1 MTDPAPVNEPP
12 VRLLTPSKITAW
24 LDCAHYL
31 TLKHQVEAGVRG
43 RPPFSVGSFA
53 KLLMDKGLEH
63 EAAVEA
69 SYVDAGLSIHRVD
82 DKKPGET
89 FADWAA
95 RVVGELG
102 TDVDVLFQ
110 MPLVHDG
117 IRGVADFLERAVEPA
132 TGAVRW
138 DPVDAKLARREAKP
152 GHVLQLCFYAE
163 ALGAA
168 TGEIPRD
175 LRVSLGSGVAES
187 VGFEA
192 ARPYW
197 ARLRHQLEDVMA
209 AGPEIETR
217 PEPCDHCVFCE
228 FAPSCE
234 ATWREE
240 DSLIYVAWIS
250 KLDRAALEAADV
262 TTMAGLAERSE
273 PVPDMRAERL
283 ERLRTQAALQVTARN
298 APDELPPVLP
308 IPPGD
313 DPVWGHGFELLPAPD
328 DGDIFLDFEG
338 HPFWRADRGLFFLFG
353 YVALGADGQWHYHQ
367 AWAHDEA
374 EERDRV
380 GELVRDIR
388 DRRAAKPGMHVYHY
402 NHTERSALESMTAE
416 HGVAERALG
425 ALIDD
430 GVFVDLFQIVRNAV
444 QVGVESYSLKYLE
457 VLTGYERSHEIDQG
471 AGAVVAYDDY
481 THDGD
486 EAHLRAIAAYNDDDV
501 RATRALR
508 DWLIELRPDE
518 MPWRADPEREPDE
531 EADEIDALIEEL
543 AAFAE
548 GTPQHLLSGLLGYWR
563 REWRAH
569 IAPLIGRLDADATEL
584 LDHPDV
590 LAGLHSPEE
599 FVRLGKKGT
608 PLGVPGMR
616 LHFPPQT
623 LAQVFTD
630 KPPTKF
636 IFATSDGLLGFVTAD
651 RIDVDAGVLELQW
664 NEGLQELGEVPGA
677 VVENDW
683 VDVKTKWEALL
694 EIARKVQDP
703 ANHGALNPLVVR
715 LLERA
720 SPTFTSPGP
729 DGGVFTDDV
738 DDLAELVIRLD
749 ESVLGVQGPPG
760 TGKTYRGAH
769 MAKALVDVGKR
780 VGIMAMSHQ
789 AIDNFLEEIVDVF
802 AADACIELRA
812 VRKVNSKPDSGL
824 AGVTYVT
831 DNKKLA
837 DDQFD
842 IVAGTSW
849 AFASKVMQE
858 SPVDVLL
865 IDEAGQL
872 ALIDAVVAAGAAK
885 SMVLLGDPL
894 QLPQVAQASHPGDSG
909 ASALGYILGEEATI
923 PADRGVF
930 IEETRRMH
938 PDVCRFISDRI
949 YEGRLAS
956 HAACTMQ
963 STDAGTGLRWLRVEH
978 EGCSTESNEEAVAVA
993 DQVRSLLGQN
1003 WTDKDGVT
1011 QPITTTHIMVVAP
1024 YNDQVR
1030 LLRRHLDADPATRG
1044 IEVGTVDKF
1053 QGRQAPIV
1061 FFTMTSSSADD
1072 MPRGAEFLFSRNRLN
1087 VAISRAQCL
1096 AYLVCTET
1104 LLDSRA
1110 KTVDDMLLIATL
1122 CAFVEWA
1129 DPS

>member
-1 MTDPAPVNEPP
+1 MNELEHGEP

-31 TLKHQVEAGVRG
+31 TLKHQVEVGARG

-53 KLLMDKGLEH
+53 RLLQDKGLEH
-63 EAAVEA
+63 EAAVEV
-69 SYVDAGLSIHRVD
+69 SYVDAGLSVHRVD
-82 DKKPGET
+82 EKKRDES
-89 FADWAA
+89 FADWAT
-95 RVVGELG
+95 RVAGELG
-102 TDVDVLFQ
+102 TEADVLFQ

-117 IRGVADFLERAVEPA
+117 IRGVADFLEREVDSE
-132 TGAVRW
+132 TGLVRW
-138 DPVDAKLARREAKP
+138 EPVDAKLARRAAKP

-168 TGEIPRD
+168 TGEIPHE
-175 LRVSLGSGVAES
+175 LKVLLGSGASES

-192 ARPYW
+192 VRPYW
-197 ARLRHQLEDVMA
+197 ARLRRQLADVMA
-209 AGPEIETR
+209 EGPEIETR
-217 PEPCDHCVFCE
+217 PEPCDHCGFCE
-228 FAPSCE
+228 FQPSCE
-234 ATWREE
+234 STWRDE

-250 KLDRAALEAADV
+250 KLDREALEAAGV
-262 TTMAGLAERSE
+262 TTMAGLAGRAE
-273 PVPDMRAERL
+273 PVPDMRDERL
-283 ERLRTQAALQVTARN
+283 ERLRTQAALQVKACNT
-298 APDELPPVLP
+298 PDELPPVLP

-328 DGDIFLDFEG
+328 NGDIFLDFEG

-388 DRRAAKPGMHVYHY
+388 ARRAANPGMHVYHY

-425 ALIDD
+425 SLIDD
-430 GVFVDLFQIVRNAV
+430 GVFVDLFQVVRNAV

-457 VLTGYERSHEIDQG
+457 VLTGYERGHEIDKG
-471 AGAVVAYDDY
+471 AGAVVAYDEY
-481 THDGD
+481 THDHD

-508 DWLIELRPDE
+508 DWLLELRPVGME
-518 MPWRADPEREPDE
+518 WRADPEREADA
-531 EADEIDALIEEL
+531 EADEIDALIEDL
-543 AAFAE
+543 AAFTE

-569 IAPLIGRLDADATEL
+569 IAPLIGRLDADETEL
-584 LDHPDV
+584 LEHPDV
-590 LAGLHSPEE
+590 LAGLRSPEE
-599 FVRLGKKGT
+599 FVRIGKTGK

-616 LHFPPQT
+616 LQFPPQT
-623 LAQVFTD
+623 LTSAFVER
-630 KPPTKF
+630 PPTKF
-636 IFATSDGLLGFVTAD
+636 IFTTSDGLLCFVTGD
-651 RIDVDAGVLELQW
+651 RVDAEEGVLELQW
-664 NEGLQELGEVPGA
+664 NDGMQELGEVPGA

-683 VDVKTKWEALL
+683 VDPGAKWKTLL
-694 EIARKVQDP
+694 ELAHKVRDP
-703 ANHGALNPLVVR
+703 ATHGAPNPLTIR

-720 SPTFTSPGP
+720 SPTFTGAGP

-738 DDLAELVIRLD
+738 DDLAQLVARLD

-769 MAKALVDVGKR
+769 MAKALVDAGKR
-780 VGIMAMSHQ
+780 VGILAMSHH
-789 AIDNFLEEIVDVF
+789 AIDNFLDEIVGVF
-802 AADACIELRA
+802 ATDPSLELRA
-812 VRKVNSKPDSGL
+812 VRKVNTKPESGL
-824 AGVTYVT
+824 PGVTYVT
-831 DNKKLA
+831 DNKKLG

-849 AFASKVMQE
+849 AFASKAFQE
-858 SPVDVLL
+858 SSVDVLL

-872 ALIDAVVAAGAAK
+872 ALIDAVVASVTADG
-885 SMVLLGDPL
+885 MVLLGDPL

-923 PADRGVF
+923 SADRGVF

-938 PDVCRFISDRI
+938 PEVCRFISDRI
-949 YEGRLAS
+949 YEGRLKS
-956 HAACTMQ
+956 HHSCAVQA
-963 STDAGTGLRWLRVEH
+963 TDEGTGLRWLRVEH
-978 EGCSTESNEEAVAVA
+978 EGCSTDSVEEAEVVAE
-993 DQVRSLLGQN
+993 QVRSLLGSN
-1003 WTDKDGVT
+1003 WTDKEGTVR
-1011 QPITTTHIMVVAP
+1011 QITTRDVMVVAP

-1030 LLRRHLDADPATRG
+1030 LLRRHLGADPATRD
-1044 IEVGTVDKF
+1044 IDVGTVDKF
-1053 QGRQAPIV
+1053 QGRQAPVV

-1096 AYLVCTET
+1096 AYLVCTEP

-1122 CAFVEWA
+1122 CAFVEYA
-1129 DPS
+1129 DDVTP

>member
-1 MTDPAPVNEPP
+1 
-12 VRLLTPSKITAW
+12 
-24 LDCAHYL
+24 
-31 TLKHQVEAGVRG
+31 
-43 RPPFSVGSFA
+43 
-53 KLLMDKGLEH
+53 
-63 EAAVEA
+63 
-69 SYVDAGLSIHRVD
+69 
-82 DKKPGET
+82 
-89 FADWAA
+89 
-95 RVVGELG
+95 
-102 TDVDVLFQ
+102 
-110 MPLVHDG
+110 
-117 IRGVADFLERAVEPA
+117 
-132 TGAVRW
+132 
-138 DPVDAKLARREAKP
+138 
-152 GHVLQLCFYAE
+152 
-163 ALGAA
+163 
-168 TGEIPRD
+168 
-175 LRVSLGSGVAES
+175 
-187 VGFEA
+187 
-192 ARPYW
+192 
-197 ARLRHQLEDVMA
+197 
-209 AGPEIETR
+209 
-217 PEPCDHCVFCE
+217 
-228 FAPSCE
+228 
-234 ATWREE
+234 
-240 DSLIYVAWIS
+240 
-250 KLDRAALEAADV
+250 
-262 TTMAGLAERSE
+262 
-273 PVPDMRAERL
+273 
-283 ERLRTQAALQVTARN
+283 
-298 APDELPPVLP
+298 
-308 IPPGD
+308 
-313 DPVWGHGFELLPAPD
+313 
-328 DGDIFLDFEG
+328 
-338 HPFWRADRGLFFLFG
+338 
-353 YVALGADGQWHYHQ
+353 
-367 AWAHDEA
+367 
-374 EERDRV
+374 
-380 GELVRDIR
+380 
-388 DRRAAKPGMHVYHY
+388 
-402 NHTERSALESMTAE
+402 
-416 HGVAERALG
+416 
-425 ALIDD
+425 
-430 GVFVDLFQIVRNAV
+430 
-444 QVGVESYSLKYLE
+444 
-457 VLTGYERSHEIDQG
+457 
-471 AGAVVAYDDY
+471 
-481 THDGD
+481 
-486 EAHLRAIAAYNDDDV
+486 
-501 RATRALR
+501 
-508 DWLIELRPDE
+508 
-518 MPWRADPEREPDE
+518 
-531 EADEIDALIEEL
+531 
-543 AAFAE
+543 
-548 GTPQHLLSGLLGYWR
+548 
-563 REWRAH
+563 
-569 IAPLIGRLDADATEL
+569 
-584 LDHPDV
+584 
-590 LAGLHSPEE
+590 
-599 FVRLGKKGT
+599 
-608 PLGVPGMR
+608 MR